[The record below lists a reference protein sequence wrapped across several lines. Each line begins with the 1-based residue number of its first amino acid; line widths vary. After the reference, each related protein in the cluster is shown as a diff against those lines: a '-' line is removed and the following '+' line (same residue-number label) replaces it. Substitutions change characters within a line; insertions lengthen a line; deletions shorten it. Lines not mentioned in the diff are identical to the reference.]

1 MKTKVLFLSM
11 VALLGL
17 GSNSMLHAQVELD
30 ANFLANQPN
39 DATWAASSSSSG
51 YKLSWSNLGKKLPL
65 TKTSNTL
72 TLIGNCDFSAYDA
85 VTMHI
90 VYDLDS
96 ELPDGYALFDT
107 KAHLKTAVNGETDV
121 SLRYQITKS
130 HARTLDLD
138 IDPARVGGLN
148 NIESI
153 YLQSTHNGDN
163 GGALFVTEVNFNTPT
178 VIAAETTSQKF
189 SSRTTNGNVYLFQN
203 LPAGTFSGATN
214 IDLVM
219 SNLFDTHEG
228 TAFEVWATT
237 NGGNDVNITP
247 GGSTKWSLPGGLG
260 CSLNNVNVNDITG
273 IYLKPKCTTGFAT
286 FDVSIRVSNGG
297 TLIRESETKTFNART
312 NEAGNVTVNLFKV
325 DQPAGTFTNA
335 DRLRLN
341 FSDFSE
347 RNVNGG
353 KFQLNAKL
361 NNNTIKRIAI
371 PYSGSDGNNGQ
382 VKTFNIVSDD
392 VSEADKANIVNFQ
405 LVQIQSSGEMN
416 FSFTTDIIDTDL
428 SINGDG
434 YGIGGINANKDPY
447 LTLYK
452 DFGSYVI
459 DIKHPVWNNTAADV
473 SNISNQVLSWT
484 DIFSNA
490 IEYDIPSDLKDL
502 TGAKIY
508 IKTSE
513 ASSNSNPTIRVR
525 IGSEK
530 NDAHRN
536 NWVALSN
543 YGETIIDVDALTLN
557 NTSDP
562 LPASIK
568 ENITHIQIGGSNV
581 VGTGSIVIDKIAI
594 VRDNAILGKVT
605 PKYPLNLIDN
615 PGYADNVNRIDWE
628 TNNTLTWTQGFSNQI
643 YLAWP
648 NNTDISDLTKF
659 ESIKLQSNVGTS
671 GAASSYRLMVYYGDE
686 VDNNNNIK
694 NNYST
699 TISSSDATINLAT
712 LFGNNTAAMQ
722 NVKNIAISGYG
733 NNGSCQFTRIN
744 LIRKNETASF
754 SMTPINGTDLVKFRQ
769 LNTNISYT
777 TGVKVEYAPEFVLNN
792 NEIITSEESFIPTA
806 NSSSEQVAHFYINE
820 MLTDEQISQVK
831 QVRIKIISHEDS
843 EIDFSRIYLSDRI
856 TLEWDKYP
864 KSTLDNNLLRIPLTT
879 ENVSNKDWD
888 TYIIPI
894 YPEDLTMLKR
904 ISVEAESNTKAS
916 FDCVIVF
923 DDDNI
928 NDSELGAHPMSN
940 GTPPL
945 NWYLETLPAT
955 YGAVTML
962 KIKFKAEDNV
972 VFNKLILYKSLPIYA
987 EERED
992 LAVTDMTYYRA
1003 DDNTYYND
1011 TYHTQIADVVMGAST
1026 AVVFGDVGATYVGRD
1041 GEIQS
1046 YYIMDSNDNFLTVDR
1061 PTESKRNDLITHGT
1075 KLHTFGDNSYILES
1089 NTHPSGYADLSDYS
1103 ELRIWKNYTSTASTN
1118 NNDAPVRVFFVANTR
1133 DLTGYL
1139 TVDSVGTNFP
1149 LLVTERYCSVD
1160 LDEVK
1165 KLCNGKAYLIG
1176 IKGMNPSACPT
1187 VTNVSV
1193 YKTKANYVLGGDMI
1207 AGSNAENCIT
1217 NALADVNATYIDA
1230 TDVATTNNYTLPR
1243 DPANPNCLI
1252 YTHNEHLIGKN
1263 VICNGKATGNI
1274 TLTYGTDFYA
1284 PYDVDMNGNT
1294 VSYTA
1299 NISDNLSTL
1308 VLPFSTTIPEAT
1320 ALRVYT
1326 VYASID
1332 EGTPYVEA
1340 HQLTP
1345 GDILPANTPVLIRV
1359 PEGGSA
1365 STSWTFTGTSIE
1377 ATPFVMKN
1385 EGFVGT
1391 YTAQRAPGSGSGYR
1405 TYNPYVKTNYDSY
1418 DWGTPE
1424 LVPNRYVLQ
1433 KVNGNFIFNS
1443 VNREEAGNM
1452 YKPKMKG
1459 FRCWLVSDNDLVN
1472 AAEHSTEQNNAKA
1485 FIRFFDV
1492 DATNIKCVTETPEDK
1507 TAAKGIF
1514 NLQGQRLTNPQKGF
1528 NIING
1533 KVIYNK

>member
-1 MKTKVLFLSM
+1 MKTKVLFLAT

-30 ANFLANQPN
+30 ANFPASQPH
-39 DATWAASSSSSG
+39 DATWSPSSSG
-51 YKLSWSNLGKKLPL
+51 YNLSWSNLSKKLAL
-65 TKTSNTL
+65 TSNTNTL
-72 TLIGNCDFSAYDA
+72 TLKDNCNFGNADE
-85 VTMHI
+85 VTMHLT
-90 VYDLDS
+90 YELDT
-96 ELPDGYALFDT
+96 ELPDGYQIFT
-107 KAHLKTAVNGETDV
+107 PKAELKNAVGGETIV
-121 SLRYQITKS
+121 NLRQARSKS
-130 HARTLDLD
+130 HERTMDLT
-138 IDPARVGGLN
+138 IDKSIVGGLE
-148 NIESI
+148 NIQRI
-153 YLQSTHNGDN
+153 FIQSNHTGDN
-163 GGALFVTEVNFNTPT
+163 GGALFVTEVNFNTPQI
-178 VIAAETTSQKF
+178 IAQNTSQQAF
-189 SSRTTNGNVYLFQN
+189 SSRTTNGNVFLFEN

-219 SNLFDTHEG
+219 SNLFDTHQNE
-228 TAFEVWATT
+228 AFQVWATT
-237 NGGNDVNITP
+237 NGGDDVNITP
-247 GGSTKWSLPGGLG
+247 GDGGTKWNLPGNLG
-260 CSLNNVNVNDITG
+260 CYLDKVNVNDITG
-273 IYLKPKCTTGFAT
+273 IYLKPECTIGFAT

-312 NEAGNVTVNLFKV
+312 NEAGNVTVNLFGE

-361 NNNTIKRIAI
+361 NDNTIKRIAL

-382 VKTFNIVSDD
+382 VKTLNIVSDD

-416 FSFTTDIIDTDL
+416 FKFTTDIIDTDL

-434 YGIGGINANKDPY
+434 YGIGGISANKDPY

-452 DFGSYVI
+452 DFGSYEF
-459 DIKHPVWNNTAADV
+459 DIKHPVWAAGSADTT
-473 SNISNQVLSWT
+473 NISNQVFSWT
-484 DIFSNA
+484 DRFSNA
-490 IEYDIPSDLKDL
+490 IEYKIPSDLKDL

-508 IKTSE
+508 IKTSA

-525 IGSEK
+525 IGSETD
-530 NDAHRN
+530 DAHRN
-536 NWVALSN
+536 NWFVLSN

-557 NTSDP
+557 NNP

-568 ENITHIQIGGSNV
+568 ENITHIQIGGSNNV
-581 VGTGSIVIDKIAI
+581 DATTGSIVIDKIAI
-594 VRDNAILGKVT
+594 VRDHAILGEVT
-605 PKYPLNLIDN
+605 PKYPLNLIKN
-615 PGYADNVNRIDWE
+615 PGYADYVNSSDWE
-628 TNNTLTWTQGFSNQI
+628 SNNTLTWTQYYGNQI

-659 ESIKLQSNVGTS
+659 ESIRLQSNVGTS

-686 VDNNNNIK
+686 VANDNNIK
-694 NNYST
+694 NYYST

-712 LFGNNTAAMQ
+712 LFKNNTAAMQ
-722 NVKNIAISGYG
+722 NVKNIAIAGDG
-733 NNGSCQFTRIN
+733 NNGSCQFTRIS
-744 LIRKNETASF
+744 LIRKNDAASF
-754 SMTPINGTDLVKFRQ
+754 TMTPINGTDLVKFRQ
-769 LNTNISYT
+769 LNTNVSKTYAT
-777 TGVKVEYAPEFVLNN
+777 NVEYAPEFVLNDN
-792 NEIITSEESFIPTA
+792 TVITAEETFTPTA
-806 NSSSEQVAHFYINE
+806 NSYSEQIAHFNINE

-831 QVRIKIISHEDS
+831 NVRIRITSYDDAQ
-843 EIDFSRIYLSDRI
+843 IDFSRIYLSDRI
-856 TLEWDKYP
+856 TLEWDKYL
-864 KSTLDNNLLRIPLTT
+864 KSTLDNSELRIPSTI
-879 ENVSNKDWD
+879 ENLFSKDWD
-888 TYIIPI
+888 TYLIPI
-894 YPEDLTMLKR
+894 YTEDLTDLKR
-904 ISVEAESNTKAS
+904 ITVEAVSSTKSS
-916 FDCVIVF
+916 FDCVIVL
-923 DDDNI
+923 DDEATNAEEGNI
-928 NDSELGAHPMSN
+928 RIEN
-940 GTPPL
+940 GTYP
-945 NWYLETLPAT
+945 NNRYDFDASSFGTVTLIK
-955 YGAVTML
+955 V
-962 KIKFKAEDNV
+962 KFKVEDSV
-972 VFNKLILYKSLPIYA
+972 TFNKLILYKSLPIYA
-987 EERED
+987 EARED

-1011 TYHTQIADVVMGAST
+1011 TYHTQIADVVMGTST
-1026 AVVFGDVGATYVGRD
+1026 PVVFGEVGATYVGRD
-1041 GEIQS
+1041 GDIQS
-1046 YYIMDSNDNFLTVDR
+1046 YYIMDSTDNFLTVDQ
-1061 PTESKRNDLITHGT
+1061 PAENKRYDLIHTHGR

-1089 NTHPSGYADLSDYS
+1089 NTRPSGYADLSDYS

-1176 IKGMNPSACPT
+1176 IKGMNSSAAPT

-1207 AGSNAENCIT
+1207 EGSNAKNCIT

-1230 TDVATTNNYTLPR
+1230 TDVSTTNNYTLPR

-1252 YTHNEHLIGKN
+1252 YTTNSHLIGKN
-1263 VICNGKATGNI
+1263 VICNGKATGDI
-1274 TLTYGTDFYA
+1274 TLSYEKDFYA
-1284 PYDVDMNGNT
+1284 PYDVDMDGHT

-1308 VLPFSTTIPEAT
+1308 VLPFSTTIPAAT
-1320 ALRVYT
+1320 NLRVYT

-1332 EGTPYVEA
+1332 EGTTYVEA
-1340 HQLTP
+1340 HQMTP
-1345 GDILPANTPVLIRV
+1345 GTTLPANTPVLIRV

-1365 STSWTFTGTSIE
+1365 STSWTFEGTSIE

-1405 TYNPYVKTNYDSY
+1405 TYNPYVKSDYDSY

-1472 AAEHSTEQNNAKA
+1472 AAEHSTEQNNAKKS
-1485 FIRFFDV
+1485 IRFIDV
-1492 DATNIKCVTETPEDK
+1492 DATSIKCVTETPEDK
-1507 TAAKGIF
+1507 TASKGIF
-1514 NLQGQRLTNPQKGF
+1514 NLQGQRLTAPQKGF